1 MKLIHFAPLQGHTDD
16 VYRRS
21 HHQLIGGIE
30 RYYTPFVRV
39 EAGDIRSKDRR
50 DIDPKNNEGVPVV
63 PQIIFKNL
71 KEFLYLVDEVEALGY
86 HAIDLNMGC
95 PFPLQAKHGR
105 GSGILPHPDVV
116 EDIAQAIKERTQ
128 LAFSVKMRL
137 GWQEENEWENILP
150 ILHDTPLLHIT
161 LHPRVG
167 IQQYKGEVN
176 MNQFARFYEACRL
189 PLIYNGDI
197 QSLGDIKRL
206 EDDFPNL
213 SGIMIGRG
221 LLGNPFLSAEYEE
234 NSEWE
239 TIRRRDAVLQMH
251 DEWLEFCREKYVSD
265 AQVLLQIKTFWEY
278 QNAWIEKKVYKRIM
292 KSGSFRNYMD
302 AVRMINTL

>member
-1 MKLIHFAPLQGHTDD
+1 MKQLHFAPLQGYTQFAFRNIHN
-16 VYRRS
+16 R
-21 HHQLIGGIE
+21 HIGGISH
-30 RYYTPFVRV
+30 YYSPFIRWEKGGIRKKDLVDIAPENNDDTPL
-39 EAGDIRSKDRR
+39 
-50 DIDPKNNEGVPVV
+50 V
-63 PQIIFKNL
+63 PQIIAGNSDEFNL
-71 KEFLYLVDEVEALGY
+71 LCDAVQAAGY
-86 HAIDLNMGC
+86 KRIDLNMGC
-95 PFPLQAKHGR
+95 PAPMQTKLKR
-105 GSGILPHPDVV
+105 GSALVANPQLV
-116 EDIAQAIKERTQ
+116 ED
-128 LAFSVKMRL
+128 LALCMKRRPEINFSVKMRL

-150 ILHDTPLLHIT
+150 ILHDTPLSHIT

-197 QSLGDIKRL
+197 QCLGDIKRL